1 VSGAVVL
8 IGLSGSGK
16 STVGK
21 LLAARIG
28 LPFLDTDR
36 IIEER
41 TSTTIAD
48 LFASQGEQ
56 RFRDVEA
63 AVVAIACG
71 QAAVVA
77 TGGGAVLREANRRAM
92 RKGNLVV
99 WLDPPLDILARRLV
113 AHQHGEVRPLLEGD
127 IELRLAELNEQRRH
141 LYAGTAHARVGRLP
155 HASIGSH
162 QVAGVI
168 KVLYHNWQTDEIV
181 R

>member
-1 VSGAVVL
+1 MSGAVVL

-63 AVVAIACG
+63 AVVATACG

-77 TGGGAVLREANRRAM
+77 TGGGAVLRDANRRAM
-92 RKGNLVV
+92 RNGNLVV
-99 WLDPPLDILARRLV
+99 WLDPPLDILVRRLT

-127 IELRLAELNEQRRH
+127 IERRLAELSEQRRH

-168 KVLYHNWQTDEIV
+168 KALYRDWRAEEIEG
-181 R
+181 